1 MHKKFVKMYQKD
13 RKTVNIL
20 NVKIDSTSKPSVLRY
35 VRARLAEFEAGK
47 AKITKFLIV
56 TPNPE
61 QVMRAQND
69 EVFMSILNSADLS
82 IPDGIGLIAA
92 HKFLNLPVTENL
104 ILKPF
109 LYLAQ
114 GLGVGFSIIFD
125 RDWLTK
131 DLKVIRGREL
141 FMELIKLA
149 NKKGWREF
157 LLGDR
162 LHSARKAVEALKK
175 SYKGVKLI
183 AADGP
188 NLDAD
193 ANTKEKTDVEVES
206 EAIGAINKANPR
218 ILFVGFGA
226 PIQEK
231 WLYRHWSKLNFGGA
245 MVLGG
250 TFDYVSGKKRF
261 PPKWIESSNLE
272 WLWRLLTKD
281 QKVNRIL
288 TAFPQFALSVFTAK
302 LRQNPY

>member
-69 EVFMSILNSADLS
+69 EVFMSILYS
-82 IPDGIGLIAA
+82 
-92 HKFLNLPVTENL
+92 
-104 ILKPF
+104 
-109 LYLAQ
+109 AQ

-183 AADGP
+183 AADG
-188 NLDAD
+188 
-193 ANTKEKTDVEVES
+193 
-206 EAIGAINKANPR
+206 
-218 ILFVGFGA
+218 
-226 PIQEK
+226 
-231 WLYRHWSKLNFGGA
+231 
-245 MVLGG
+245 
-250 TFDYVSGKKRF
+250 
-261 PPKWIESSNLE
+261 
-272 WLWRLLTKD
+272 
-281 QKVNRIL
+281 
-288 TAFPQFALSVFTAK
+288 
-302 LRQNPY
+302 